1 MRKNNKIVAFGLATV
16 MAVSLAACGTSITGI
31 SMTNTPDTLEKD
43 QTIHISAEYAYTG
56 RAPAKEKADKMIA
69 ELGLTYTSSDPDILK
84 VDDQGNVTAV
94 APGQAEITIASAD
107 GTITAEKSIV
117 VKVTPTDIDMPDT
130 IQMAM
135 DSPMGEIEA
144 KAIPEDATDAHIS
157 FASSD
162 ESIVTVDDSGS
173 LMAVSAGEAMI
184 VASVDGTDVSEECK
198 VTVLPSAEKITLS
211 ESKISLPV
219 DETADLTFTVEPENA
234 CTDYKSWYSSDE
246 SIATVDENGKITAHK
261 TGTCDISLAI
271 SDVNASCKVTVKKA
285 ASKPAASTKSSAASA
300 QNTSAPAP
308 AEASAPEAQSN
319 NASAAAPAAPASGGS
334 SEPTP
339 GSGHGVWTV
348 FGDGQAYNLINELR
362 ASLGLN
368 QWTWSDSL
376 GDVAAER
383 CKQLMVDF
391 SHNGMTA
398 PEICAMNTPDAASTV
413 AAWTGSSAHYAVMT
427 NPSFTQVGIAH
438 FYDGDGCHY
447 WCACFG

>member
-1 MRKNNKIVAFGLATV
+1 MKKILSVILSAA
-16 MAVSLAACGTSITGI
+16 MAVSLVACGGTKITEM
-31 SMTNTPDTLEKD
+31 SVEPEVTLEKGGEYQLEAIFKASKELD
-43 QTIHISAEYAYTG
+43 EAKMAEAT
-56 RAPAKEKADKMIA
+56 AAL
-69 ELGLTYTSSDPDILK
+69 ELEFVSSNEEVATVDEGGL
-84 VDDQGNVTAV
+84 VTAV
-94 APGQAEITIASAD
+94 DVGEAEITVSVKDQELSA
-107 GTITAEKSIV
+107 TC
-117 VKVTPTDIDMPDT
+117 KVTVENPVKDIEVPEELEFTAGDE
-130 IQMAM
+130 AKK
-135 DSPMGEIEA
+135 IEA
-144 KAIPEDATDAHIS
+144 KVIPEDAVGYEIQYE
-157 FASSD
+157 SSD
-162 ESIVTVDDSGS
+162 E
-173 LMAVSAGEAMI
+173 
-184 VASVDGTDVSEECK
+184 K
-198 VTVLPSAEKITLS
+198 
-211 ESKISLPV
+211 
-219 DETADLTFTVEPENA
+219 
-234 CTDYKSWYSSDE
+234 
-246 SIATVDENGKITAHK
+246 IATVDEDGNVTPVAEGECIIKITAHK
-261 TGTCDISLAI
+261 AGTCDISLAI

-285 ASKPAASTKSSAASA
+285 ASKPTASNKSSAASA

-339 GSGHGVWTV
+339 GSGHAVWTV
-348 FGDGQAYNLINELR
+348 VGDPQARPLMNDLR
-362 ASLGLN
+362 ASLGLG
-368 QWTWSDSL
+368 QLSWSDSL